1 MTRELKFRAWN
12 ETTHKM
18 VDLKRVT
25 LLATQIPGLFIPYQY
40 TVMQF
45 TGTKDADGKDI
56 YEGDIVRHIYR
67 EMDDLA
73 IVCYDN
79 EEALYYLEELND
91 SGWVDAWHDT
101 RRWYRLAIVGNPYE
115 NPELV
120 K

>member
-1 MTRELKFRAWN
+1 MNRELKFRVWSKQGN
-12 ETTHKM
+12 YWLYHNKTVIINYEEN
-18 VDLKRVT
+18 LW
-25 LLATQIPGLFIPYQY
+25 LSG
-40 TVMQF
+40 VMQF

-115 NPELV
+115 NPELLTG
-120 K
+120 